1 MVQGQFCGDCLYM
14 RYGEHVLEAME
25 NPNWVCP
32 VCRGICNC
40 SLCRTA
46 KGWLPTGQIYRK
58 VSSLGFRSVAH
69 YLIQTGR
76 LQTNLE
82 KNQDTTNQVKR
93 SLSFSA
99 IEGPLDVNDNPH
111 KTSGPQAEDVQDNDW
126 KDEKEIEA
134 VSNIPTNNENSFRRS
149 LSFSFTESQA
159 ENKEATD
166 VVTEVHDD
174 HLKLSDSQVED
185 KSNDAMKNEKD
196 KELTMTDK
204 EQSSNS
210 IAMESS
216 SKSMR
221 KRQRLITEP
230 NPDTIAGR
238 LRLRKVSANSDEK
251 VGEVNKNVLDVRQAI
266 KNIHSDEESEKEKN
280 VHFTDD

>member
-1 MVQGQFCGDCLYM
+1 M
-14 RYGEHVLEAME
+14 
-25 NPNWVCP
+25 
-32 VCRGICNC
+32 
-40 SLCRTA
+40 
-46 KGWLPTGQIYRK
+46 
-58 VSSLGFRSVAH
+58 SSLGFRSVAH